1 MDIRFDKIRKQFG
14 NVVALDGV
22 TLDIADGELFFLL
35 GPSGCGKTTL
45 LRCLGGFET
54 PEEGRVLLG
63 GQDITRTPPEKRNT
77 AMVFQGYALWPHMT
91 VAQNV
96 SFGLEIKGDSRAER
110 QRKVMAA
117 LETVQI
123 SELAERKPNELSGGQ
138 QQRVALA
145 RTLVVE
151 PACLLLDEPL
161 ANLDAKLR
169 RDMRSEIRRV
179 CKESGLTALYVT
191 HDRQEALS
199 MADRMAV
206 LKDGQ
211 VLQVGTPGEVYR
223 HPLNSFVANFIGETN
238 VISGTI
244 REVDDKRLVAD
255 TPLGTIVSCNP
266 HPPVAAGDT
275 VLLSLRPETIRRK
288 RQDEVRNTF
297 QATCLQTTY
306 LGELA
311 EHVLGVRDEI
321 HLKMFEINPR
331 TRPEQGTC
339 IDLAVDPEDVV
350 VLNDGL
356 NV

>member
-1 MDIRFDKIRKQFG
+1 
-14 NVVALDGV
+14 
-22 TLDIADGELFFLL
+22 
-35 GPSGCGKTTL
+35 
-45 LRCLGGFET
+45 
-54 PEEGRVLLG
+54 
-63 GQDITRTPPEKRNT
+63 
-77 AMVFQGYALWPHMT
+77 
-91 VAQNV
+91 
-96 SFGLEIKGDSRAER
+96 
-110 QRKVMAA
+110 
-117 LETVQI
+117 
-123 SELAERKPNELSGGQ
+123 
-138 QQRVALA
+138 
-145 RTLVVE
+145 
-151 PACLLLDEPL
+151 LLLDEPL